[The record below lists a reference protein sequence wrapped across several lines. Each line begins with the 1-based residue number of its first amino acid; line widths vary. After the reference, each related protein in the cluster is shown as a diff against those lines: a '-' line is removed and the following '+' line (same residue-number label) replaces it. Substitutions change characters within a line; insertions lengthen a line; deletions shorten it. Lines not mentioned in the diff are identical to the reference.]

1 MERYK
6 NLSGDSGVVAYE
18 IGPDFI
24 RVRFSDGEIYLYNY
38 ASAGPHNIEH
48 MKQLARSG
56 QGLNS
61 FINTT
66 VRKAYA
72 RKER

>member
-6 NLSGDSGVVAYE
+6 NIGGDSGVTAYE
-18 IGPDFI
+18 TSRDFI
-24 RVRFSDGEIYLYNY
+24 RVKFSDGSIYLYTY
-38 ASAGPHNIEH
+38 AEPGSESVER
-48 MKQLARSG
+48 MKQLAASG

>member
-6 NLSGDSGVVAYE
+6 NLSGSSGVVAYE

-24 RVRFSDGEIYLYNY
+24 RVQFADGAVYLYNN
-38 ASAGPHNIEH
+38 AITGLHNIEH
-48 MKQLARSG
+48 MKQLAKNG

>member
-1 MERYK
+1 MEHYG
-6 NLSGDSGVVAYE
+6 NLGGDSSVAAYE
-18 IGPDFI
+18 NGTEFI
-24 RVRFSDGEIYLYNY
+24 RVQFSDGSIYLYNY
-38 ASAGPHNIEH
+38 ASASSHKIEH

-56 QGLNS
+56 RGLNS
-61 FINTT
+61 FINSR

>member
-1 MERYK
+1 MEPYR
-6 NLSGDSGVVAYE
+6 NVGGDSGVVAYE
-18 IGPDFI
+18 SGPDFM
-24 RVRFSDGEIYLYNY
+24 RVQFSDGSIYLYTY
-38 ASAGPHNIEH
+38 ASTGHQNIEQ
-48 MKQLARSG
+48 MKQVASNG